1 MPDDNQ
7 STAALPATSATSTAI
22 GSTAASPAVRMPP
35 VVQPAPTPDPEITLD
50 QFAIE
55 LSRRDK
61 RVELLNAFVFAER
74 RAKHFKDTKKNY
86 LARFDAFA
94 DQPA

>member
-1 MPDDNQ
+1 MSDDNQ
-7 STAALPATSATSTAI
+7 SAAPMPVASATPATAGTTA
-22 GSTAASPAVRMPP
+22 STAATGKLPAL
-35 VVQPAPTPDPEITLD
+35 QPAPTPDPEITLD

-55 LSRRDK
+55 LSHRDK
-61 RVELLNAFVFAER
+61 RVELLNAFVFSER
-74 RAKHFKDTKKNY
+74 QAKHFKDTKKNY

>member
-7 STAALPATSATSTAI
+7 SAAAMPATSATSTAI
-22 GSTAASPAVRMPP
+22 GSTAVSPTVSKPTA
-35 VVQPAPTPDPEITLD
+35 VQPAPTPDPEITLE
-50 QFAIE
+50 QFGIE
-55 LSRRDK
+55 LSHRDK

-74 RAKHFKDTKKNY
+74 QAKHFKDTKKNY
-86 LARFDAFA
+86 LARFAAFA